1 MNTFSMHSAKARS
14 RQAGVSLIVAMIAVV
29 AMTFAGLALMRAV
42 DTGNVISGNLAFR
55 SATLNATDVGVET
68 SITALDTIVATSLD
82 ANIPANCAVGAC
94 NYYAIKQDP
103 VNAAGIPTAIN
114 WAAVPKAVTTVDSSY
129 AVQYV
134 IDRLCDGP
142 APVTDVT
149 AKCMHTT
156 DSTVGSKKAGAVS
169 FTSANQVYYRVTVR
183 VVGPRNTIS
192 LVQALYSR

>member
-1 MNTFSMHSAKARS
+1 MNTVSMHSSKARG
-14 RQAGVSLIVAMIAVV
+14 RQAGVSLIIAMIAVV

-55 SATLNATDVGVET
+55 QATLNATDVGVEA

-82 ANIPANCAVGAC
+82 ANSPASCAVGAC

-103 VNAAGIPTAIN
+103 VDAAGVPTVIN
-114 WAAVPKAVTTVDSSY
+114 WTVVPKAVTTVDSSY

-142 APVTDVT
+142 SPVTDVT

-156 DSTVGSKKAGAVS
+156 DSTVGSKKAGSVS